1 MKEILKLYDE
11 QVRKNPI
18 TTPDLSKVDDNGVL
32 RVEGFFN
39 FVWSWDFTENETESL
54 VTHQAECF
62 RQKGDELMWR
72 VFEHDRPSNIELH
85 LKQQGFKPC
94 PQSTLMVLP
103 LEAYC
108 IKNTEHQVK
117 KVNSEQALRD
127 FLQVAAQAFECD
139 SDESEFNY
147 FAKVIDDAQFALYC
161 TYEKGVAVAAGRM
174 EIPKGSSFGL
184 MFGGSVLKEHRGKG
198 YYQALI
204 TARIKLAKSLGLK
217 YLSTE
222 ARETSRPILEKLGFI
237 SLVKETTWVLPK
249 VAKRLS

>member
-1 MKEILKLYDE
+1 MKEILKLYDQ

-18 TTPDLSKVDDNGVL
+18 STPDLSIVDDNFVL
-32 RVEGFFN
+32 RVEGYFN
-39 FVWSWDFTENETESL
+39 FVWSWNFPTNKAESL
-54 VTHQAECF
+54 VAHQAGYF
-62 RQKGDELMWR
+62 RNKGEELMWR
-72 VFEHDRPSNIELH
+72 VFEHDKPSDIELH
-85 LKQQGFKPC
+85 LKQQGFEPC

-103 LEAYC
+103 LDTYSN
-108 IKNTEHQVK
+108 KNTVHEVK
-117 KVNSEQALRD
+117 KVNSEQTLRG
-127 FLQVAAQAFECD
+127 FLNVAAQAFECD

-147 FAKVIDDAQFALYC
+147 FFKVLDDPQFALYC
-161 TYEKGVAVAAGRM
+161 TYEEGVAVAAGRM

-204 TARIKLAKSLGLK
+204 TARIKHAKSQGLK
-217 YLSTE
+217 YLTTE

-249 VAKRLS
+249 A